1 MQEKAFE
8 NRKIEF
14 LWNSIVTDI
23 QGNNNKINAVLIK
36 SLINGNGQI
45 YAAGGLFVA
54 MGHEPNTN
62 IFRGHLELDDKGY
75 IVLKDN
81 TLTTSVEGV
90 FAAGCT

>member
-1 MQEKAFE
+1 M
-8 NRKIEF
+8 
-14 LWNSIVTDI
+14 
-23 QGNNNKINAVLIK
+23 
-36 SLINGNGQI
+36 
-45 YAAGGLFVA
+45 A